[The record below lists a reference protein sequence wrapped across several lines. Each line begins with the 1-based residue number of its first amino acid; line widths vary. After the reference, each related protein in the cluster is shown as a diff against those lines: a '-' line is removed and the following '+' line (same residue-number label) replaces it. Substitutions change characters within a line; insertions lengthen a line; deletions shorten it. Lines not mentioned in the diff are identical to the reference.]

1 MEGDLREFEFTFVLA
16 SSKSLLI
23 EKTGPSLKLARPAL
37 SSELDLI
44 SCFSRRWP
52 VEMTT
57 FLKRQETE
65 RGSLDW

>member
-1 MEGDLREFEFTFVLA
+1 M
-16 SSKSLLI
+16 
-23 EKTGPSLKLARPAL
+23 EKTGPSTKLALPAL
-37 SSELDLI
+37 RSELALI

-65 RGSLDW
+65 MGSFDW